1 MATFCHDA
9 RPQTPLIR
17 HRIMTASP
25 SAFRLDD
32 RIRGVPPGTDDLSI
46 DEVGRQGWHP
56 AEGRMSLPV
65 LTLDETGFDSNIAQ
79 MLRYARQ
86 QGVAMAPH
94 AKTPMAPALAARLVE
109 AGAWGTTVADIRQ
122 AAVMLRAGLNRL
134 ILANEVGGAGGAGRL
149 AVLCKAWPRAELY
162 VFVDSAAALD
172 ALAGA
177 WAGNDAP
184 PLRVLVEVGAARA
197 GARDIDGATALLEA
211 AERAPGLILAGVAT
225 YEGAAAQP
233 TPGRSL
239 VVIDGLLDLA
249 AALFHRAR
257 GVVGPFR
264 PLLFTAGGSVFFDR
278 VVARLAP
285 TVAADGS
292 ATLVLRSGAIFFNDH
307 GVYERAFRAVDE
319 RGGFRLDD
327 AVVPMSDS
335 FRPVLRLWA
344 EVLSRPEDG
353 QAICGMGMRDVSYD
367 QDLPTPLRVFR
378 GGRPLSQAP
387 EPLLTAKLNDQ
398 HAFLTVPPGADLH
411 VGDVVEFGISHPCT
425 CLHLYRVLFGV
436 NGAGR
441 VTGAYPTFFG

>member
-1 MATFCHDA
+1 MDAFCHDD
-9 RPQTPLIR
+9 RPPTPLVE
-17 HRIMTASP
+17 HRAMTASR
-25 SAFRLDD
+25 SEFRLDD
-32 RIRGVPPGTDDLSI
+32 RIRGVPPGTQDLSLG
-46 DEVGRQGWHP
+46 EVGRQDWHP

-65 LTLDETGFDSNIAQ
+65 LTLDEAGFAGNVAL

-94 AKTPMAPALAARLVE
+94 AKTPMAPDLAARLVE

-122 AAVMLRAGLNRL
+122 ASVMLRAGLSRL
-134 ILANEVGGAGGAGRL
+134 IVANEVGGTGGAGRL
-149 AVLCKAWPRAELY
+149 AALCEAWPEAELY

-172 ALAGA
+172 ALARR
-177 WAGNDAP
+177 WAGGDVP
-184 PLRVLVEVGAARA
+184 PLRVLIEVGAARA
-197 GARDIDGATALLEA
+197 GARDLDAATALLDA

-233 TPGRSL
+233 TVERSL

-249 AALFHRAR
+249 AELFGRAR
-257 GVVGPFR
+257 ALVGSAR
-264 PLLFTAGGSVFFDR
+264 SLLFTAGGSVFFDR

-285 TVAADGS
+285 SVAADGQ

-307 GVYERAFRAVDE
+307 GIYERAFGAVDA

-327 AVVPMSDS
+327 AVVPMSGS

-353 QAICGMGMRDVSYD
+353 QAICGMGMRDVSHD

-378 GGRPLSQAP
+378 AGRPLPSPP
-387 EPLLTAKLNDQ
+387 EPLRTSKLNDQ
-398 HAFLTVPPGADLH
+398 HAFLTVPPGADVE

-436 NGAGR
+436 DDAGR
-441 VTGAYPTFFG
+441 VRGAYPTFFG